1 MSVVENQL
9 APDIGPAPERAYP
22 FEFRGTAS
30 EYFGIWIVNVLLSIV
45 TLGIYSAWAKVR
57 RLRYFYGNTYLDGL
71 NFEYWARP
79 GQILIGRLLVFIG
92 FLVFN
97 GLTMLSPYFYSLLIP
112 FLFALPWL
120 INTSIAFNARMTSY
134 RNLRL
139 SFTGSYWR
147 GFWVYV
153 CLPALAILTLGVLA
167 PVAARARWTYMAQN
181 LRYGGAQFSAAP
193 QLWPLYKNLFATFGF
208 ALAFAAPIGFVIIFL
223 LVKGAK
229 KASLSDIIFL
239 QSIFLITGLVVV
251 LFIGFIGVFYRTGV
265 RNICFNALRLG
276 DASRFESSMGRFAF
290 TGIAITNVLVIVL
303 TFGLMRPWAAV
314 RSWRYIAVNT
324 AVVTAR
330 SFDDFV
336 GAASADGNVAAAEF
350 TAFQGVDLGF

>member
-9 APDIGPAPERAYP
+9 APGVGPAPERASP

-30 EYFGIWIVNVLLSIV
+30 EYFGIWIVNVLLSII

-57 RLRYFYGNTYLDGL
+57 RLRYFYGNTFLDGH

-79 GQILIGRLLVFIG
+79 GQILIGRLMVFGG

-97 GLTMLSPYFYSLLIP
+97 VLTKFSPYFLLLLIP

-120 INTSIAFNARMTSY
+120 INKSIAFNARMTSY

-153 CLPALAILTLGVLA
+153 CLPALTFLTLGLLA
-167 PVAARARWTYMAQN
+167 PFSARARWTYLAQN

-193 QLWPLYKNLFATFGF
+193 QLRALYKNLFATFGF
-208 ALAFAAPIGFVIIFL
+208 ALGVAVAMGIGVAIIFML
-223 LVKGAK
+223 GKSGEGTGLFGMMLMQLVPFT
-229 KASLSDIIFL
+229 IIF
-239 QSIFLITGLVVV
+239 
-251 LFIGFIGVFYRTGV
+251 GFSLLAGAFYKTGV
-265 RNICFNALRLG
+265 RNICMNVLRLG
-276 DASRFESSMGRFAF
+276 DTHGFASSMGRFAF
-290 TGIAITNVLVIVL
+290 LGISITNVLAVVFTL
-303 TFGLMRPWAAV
+303 GLLRPWAAV
-314 RSWRYIAVNT
+314 RSWRYTAEHTSVIAS
-324 AVVTAR
+324 A
-330 SFDDFV
+330 SSDDFV
-336 GAASADGNVAAAEF
+336 GAASVGGNVAAAEF
-350 TAFQGVDLGF
+350 ADIEGVDLGF

>member
-1 MSVVENQL
+1 MSVVENAL
-9 APDIGPAPERAYP
+9 SPDVGPAPERAYP

-57 RLRYFYGNTYLDGL
+57 RLRYFYGNTYLDGH

-147 GFWVYV
+147 SFWVYV
-153 CLPALAILTLGVLA
+153 CLPAFTYLTLGILA
-167 PVAARARWTYMAQN
+167 PVAARARWTYLAQN
-181 LRYGGAQFSAAP
+181 LRYGGAPFSASP

-208 ALAFAAPIGFVIIFL
+208 ALAFAAPLGLAIMFNVLKYTSIGSIFAISFMSFVFPIIGFAVIL
-223 LVKGAK
+223 L
-229 KASLSDIIFL
+229 
-239 QSIFLITGLVVV
+239 
-251 LFIGFIGVFYRTGV
+251 IGTFYRTGV
-265 RNICFNALRLG
+265 RNICLNALRLG
-276 DASRFESSMGRFAF
+276 DTHRFESSMGRFAYLVMTISHLF
-290 TGIAITNVLVIVL
+290 VITL
-303 TFGLMRPWAAV
+303 TLGLMRPWAAV